1 MVSIALRLLGITII
15 LNLAP
20 IAEAEVIKLRA
31 DVWCP
36 FNCDPKSDKPGYMV
50 EIAKAALEGKGD
62 TIEYQTLNWA
72 RAISDARDGKYQ
84 GIVGAAESDAP
95 DFSYP
100 AKPLGRSNN
109 CFYVRS
115 DNAWVYKGVD
125 SLKDISVAVIKDY
138 TYGEPLDAYI
148 KQNEKN
154 GKKIDVVSGD
164 NPLELN
170 LKKLDAGRV
179 VSYIED
185 ESVYKNYLLK
195 KGLQPK
201 VKNAG
206 CLDGNSI
213 SIAFSPK
220 YPRGKELAKKLSD
233 HVESMRKD
241 GSLKKLLDTYGINDW
256 EK

>member
-1 MVSIALRLLGITII
+1 
-15 LNLAP
+15 LAP
-20 IAEAEVIKLRA
+20 LATAEVIQLRA

-36 FNCDPKSDKPGYMV
+36 FNCEPKSDKPGYMI
-50 EIAKAALEGKGD
+50 EIAKAALEGNGD

-84 GIVGAAESDAP
+84 GIVGAAKSDAP
-95 DFSYP
+95 EFSYP
-100 AKPLGRSNN
+100 TKSLGRSIN
-109 CFYVRS
+109 CFYVRT
-115 DNAWVYKGVD
+115 DNPWVYKGID

-138 TYGEPLDAYI
+138 TYGEPLDEYI
-148 KQNEKN
+148 KKN
-154 GKKIDVVSGD
+154 AKNAKKIDVVSGD

-185 ESVYKNYLLK
+185 DSVYKNYLLR
-195 KGLQPK
+195 KGIQPK

-206 CLDGNSI
+206 CLDSSPI
-213 SIAFSPK
+213 YIAFSPK
-220 YPRGKELAKKLSD
+220 YLRGKELAKKLSD
-233 HVESMRKD
+233 RVDSMRKD
-241 GSLKKLLDTYGINDW
+241 GSLKKLLDTYGITDW